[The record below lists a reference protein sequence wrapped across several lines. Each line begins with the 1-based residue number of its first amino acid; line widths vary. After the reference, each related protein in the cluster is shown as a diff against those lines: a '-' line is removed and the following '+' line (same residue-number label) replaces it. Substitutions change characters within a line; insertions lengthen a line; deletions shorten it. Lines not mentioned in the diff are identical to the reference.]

1 MTREVDLVSY
11 LPPFMKKFKEVSA
24 ALEAENPEFV
34 LILKAISQVLQNEF
48 IETADEYGIS
58 RFEKMLNIQ
67 PDPINTLAERKALT
81 LSRWLDHSTY
91 TIQTLTNKLFFL
103 FGDGIE
109 IRQEPNEYRLEIVT
123 HIKTA
128 GFVDELK
135 KIVKAYV
142 PSNIQVVCRNIIE
155 CCSEHQLKVSTV
167 GIAKTKY
174 HFENNIT
181 DGDDYVYRT
190 ENGEV
195 YLMIYK
201 GISEKPKIPAEINGL
216 PVVGIEATCFNY
228 STVTAVDLNNNY
240 LKFIY

>member
-11 LPPFMKKFKEVSA
+11 LPPFMKKFKEVTV

-34 LILKAISQVLQNEF
+34 LILKAISQALQNEF

-67 PDPINTLAERKALT
+67 PDPINTLEERKALT
-81 LSRWLDHSTY
+81 LSRWMDHSTY
-91 TIQTLTNKLFFL
+91 TIQTLTNKLIFL
-103 FGDGIE
+103 LGDDIE
-109 IRQEPNEYRLEIVT
+109 IKQEPNEYRLEIVT

-135 KIVKAYV
+135 KIIKAYV
-142 PSNIQVVCRNIIE
+142 PADIRVICRNIIE
-155 CCSEHQLKVSTV
+155 RRSEHKLKISTV
-167 GIAKTKY
+167 GIVKTKY

-181 DGDDYVYRT
+181 DGNDYIYRT

-201 GISEKPKIPAEINGL
+201 GTSEKPKIPAEIDGL
-216 PVVGIEATCFNY
+216 PVVGVGATCFNY
-228 STVTAVDLNNNY
+228 STVTAVDLNNNH